1 MLQQDD
7 HKVVV
12 DFDPLHLLELI
23 DTLQRLGLSYHFE
36 DENKRT
42 LDEKRSFKLSCLGDD
57 CKGILALSEAAYL
70 LVEGESNIFL
80 DAINSTTTYLKEY
93 VVKHNNNENNDGYLC
108 TLVTHAL
115 ELPLHWRM
123 QRLETRWFTD
133 VCKSRPNKKSFLLE
147 LAKLD
152 FNIMQA
158 TRQEDLKYVS
168 KWWKKTRLVEKLTFA
183 RDRLMENFFW
193 TMGVIFELEFG
204 YCRYMSTRVNAL
216 ITTIDDVYDVYGTLD
231 ELELFTDAVEGYFY
245 LL

>member
-80 DAINSTTTYLKEY
+80 DAINSTTTYVKEY

-123 QRLETRWFTD
+123 QRLETRSFTD
-133 VCKSRPNKKSFLLE
+133 VCKSKPNTKSFLLE

-152 FNIMQA
+152 FNIVQA
-158 TRQEDLKYVS
+158 ARQEGLKYV
-168 KWWKKTRLVEKLTFA
+168 WWKKTRLVEKLNFA

-193 TMGVIFELEFG
+193 TVGVIFELEFG
-204 YCRYMSTRVNAL
+204 YCKYMSTRVNAL

-231 ELELFTDAVEGYFY
+231 ELELFIDAVEGYFY